1 MTITKK
7 TKILVVD
14 DDPDIVV
21 LISSFLAE
29 EGFKVYTATRS
40 HQALEHLKNYPIDLA
55 IIDIAMPEM
64 DGIELLKKMKEIKPS
79 LEAIMITAYKDAEK
93 VVEAFRLGA
102 FDCIFKPFDL
112 KYLRTAIMA
121 KMLE

>member
-1 MTITKK
+1 MVVTKR

-14 DDPDIVV
+14 DDTDIVV

-40 HQALEHLKNYPIDLA
+40 KQAIEYIQNYPIDLA
-55 IIDIAMPEM
+55 IIDIALPEM
-64 DGIELLKKMKEIKPS
+64 NGIELLKKLKEIKPN

-102 FDCIFKPFDL
+102 FDCIFKPFNL
-112 KYLRTAIMA
+112 QYLRKAIMA
-121 KMLE
+121 KMCE

>member
-14 DDPDIVV
+14 DDTDIVV

-29 EGFKVYTATRS
+29 EGFKVYTTTRPT
-40 HQALEHLKNYPIDLA
+40 QAIEYVQNYPVDLA
-55 IIDIAMPEM
+55 IIDIALPEM
-64 DGIELLKKMKEIKPS
+64 NGIELLKKLKEIKPNI
-79 LEAIMITAYKDAEK
+79 EAIMITAYKDAEK

-102 FDCIFKPFDL
+102 FDCIFKPFNL
-112 KYLRTAIMA
+112 QYLRKAIMA
-121 KMLE
+121 KMCE

>member
-1 MTITKK
+1 MPITKK
-7 TKILVVD
+7 TRILVVD
-14 DDPDIVV
+14 DEPDVVV

-29 EGFKVYTATRS
+29 EGFKVYTATRPS
-40 HQALEHLKNYPIDLA
+40 QALEHLKNYPIDLA
-55 IIDIAMPEM
+55 IIDIAMHEM
-64 DGIELLKKMKEIKPS
+64 NGIELLKRMKEIKPD

-112 KYLRTAIMA
+112 KYLRKAIMA

>member
-7 TKILVVD
+7 TRILVVD

-29 EGFKVYTATRS
+29 EGFKVYTATRPK
-40 HQALEHLKNYPIDLA
+40 QAIEYVQNYPIDLA
-55 IIDIAMPEM
+55 ILDIALPEM
-64 DGIELLKKMKEIKPS
+64 NGIELLKKIKEIKPDI
-79 LEAIMITAYKDAEK
+79 EAIMITAYKDAEK

-102 FDCIFKPFDL
+102 FDCIFKPFNL

-121 KMLE
+121 KMAE